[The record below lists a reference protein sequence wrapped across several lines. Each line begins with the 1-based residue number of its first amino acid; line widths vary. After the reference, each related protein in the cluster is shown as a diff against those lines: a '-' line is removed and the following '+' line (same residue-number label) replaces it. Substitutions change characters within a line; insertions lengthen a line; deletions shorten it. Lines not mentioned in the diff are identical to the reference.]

1 MGVPGAPPQ
10 RVVSLLPSATE
21 IVCAIGRGETLVGR
35 SHECDFPAG
44 VTRLPAVSTARI
56 DGERLDAAAIDAEV
70 ARAVAGGEQLYG
82 IDEGTLAELA
92 PDLVI
97 TQTLC
102 RVCAV
107 EGDGVR
113 GALRARA
120 LEAEVVELEPE
131 GVEGVLASILALGGL
146 LGAAGKARALVDAAR
161 ARLGAVAAAV
171 AGMPRPGVVVLEW
184 TDPPYAA
191 GHWVPE
197 LAAIAGGRELLGGPA
212 APSFRTTWEDI
223 RALAP
228 EVVVVA
234 PCGYDLKRAR
244 AEAASPR
251 VLGELAGTP
260 ALRDGRL
267 WAVDA
272 NAYLSRP
279 GPRIVEGA
287 ELLAAILHPGSVEM
301 PAGAAARLAPA
312 EVGIG

>member
-1 MGVPGAPPQ
+1 MTGAPPQ

-21 IVCAIGRGETLVGR
+21 IVCAIGLGERLVGR

-44 VTRLPAVSTARI
+44 VERLPAVSTARI
-56 DGERLDAAAIDAEV
+56 DGERLDAARVDAEV
-70 ARAVAGGEQLYG
+70 AAAVRAGEQLYG
-82 IDEGTLAELA
+82 IEAGTLEALA
-92 PDLVI
+92 PDVVL

-113 GALRARA
+113 SALRARA

-131 GVEGVLASILALGGL
+131 GVEGVLGSILALGDL
-146 LGAAGKARALVDAAR
+146 LGAAEAAR
-161 ARLGAVAAAV
+161 AVVDDARRRLAAVSAAV
-171 AGMPRPGVVVLEW
+171 AGLPRPGVVVVEW

-197 LAAIAGGRELLGGPA
+197 LAAIAGGREMLGRGA
-212 APSFRTTWEDI
+212 DPSFRTTWERI

-228 EVVVVA
+228 EVVVIA
-234 PCGYDLKRAR
+234 PCGYDLARTR
-244 AEAASPR
+244 AEATPAR
-251 VLGELAGTP
+251 IAAWLAGTP
-260 ALRDGRL
+260 ALRDGRV
-267 WAVDA
+267 WAIDA

-287 ELLAAILHPGSVEM
+287 ELLAAILHPGAVAM
-301 PAGAAARLAPA
+301 PAGGAEAIPTGRAPA
-312 EVGIG
+312 HR

>member
-21 IVCAIGRGETLVGR
+21 IVCAIGRGGALVGR

-44 VTRLPAVSTARI
+44 VARLPAVSTARI
-56 DGERLDAAAIDAEV
+56 DGDRLDAAAIDAEV

-82 IDEGTLAELA
+82 IDERALADLA

-113 GALRARA
+113 SALRARA
-120 LEAEVVELEPE
+120 LRADVVELEPE
-131 GVEGVLASILALGGL
+131 GVEGLLASILELGDL
-146 LGAAGKARALVDAAR
+146 LGAADEARALVDAAR
-161 ARLGAVAAAV
+161 ARLRAVGDAV
-171 AGMPRPGVVVLEW
+171 AGRPRPGVVVLEW

-197 LAAIAGGRELLGGPA
+197 LAAIAGGRELLGRPA
-212 APSFRTTWEDI
+212 APSFRTTWEDV
-223 RALAP
+223 RALRP

-234 PCGYDLKRAR
+234 PCGYGLTRAR
-244 AEAASPR
+244 AEAAAAG
-251 VLGELAGTP
+251 VLRELAGTP
-260 ALRDGRL
+260 AARDGRV

-287 ELLAAILHPGSVEM
+287 ELLAAILHPGAVEM

-312 EVGIG
+312 EVSTP